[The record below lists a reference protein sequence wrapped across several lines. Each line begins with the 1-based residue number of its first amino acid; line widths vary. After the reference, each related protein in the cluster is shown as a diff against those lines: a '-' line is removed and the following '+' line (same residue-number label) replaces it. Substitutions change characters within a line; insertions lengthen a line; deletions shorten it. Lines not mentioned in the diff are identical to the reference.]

1 MLVFWNS
8 CHFYHLRSNVICHAP
23 SLNSFLY
30 FGCLGTSTLCSVDME
45 SSRMSSFLLL
55 AEHVPT
61 VVNLSMYRA
70 LVGTVWATI
79 RTGASIHHSQ
89 VTYSTL
95 SGETK
100 WSFWR
105 NVNNSQWTI
114 RGPTS
119 THATRELG
127 TERVQSPINIQGP
140 PALVLMFSLMS
151 SSCTDRLI
159 THMRPTSSCSL
170 NALSVLPAVEILL
183 CRLQNK
189 LFCRTLQKWSSLNI
203 IMF

>member
-1 MLVFWNS
+1 MLIVTPPPPSSERSLLS
-8 CHFYHLRSNVICHAP
+8 CS
-23 SLNSFLY
+23 
-30 FGCLGTSTLCSVDME
+30 CLGTSTLWGFIMLTWKHGEQWDVLVA
-45 SSRMSSFLLL
+45 SFSLL

-79 RTGASIHHSQ
+79 RTGASIHHGQ

-114 RGPTS
+114 EGDMS
-119 THATRELG
+119 TLWVEEWVQRE
-127 TERVQSPINIQGP
+127 
-140 PALVLMFSLMS
+140 FSLS
-151 SSCTDRLI
+151 LTSRASCAHANGHANGLPYVLSFNRHTQMQYI
-159 THMRPTSSCSL
+159 L
-170 NALSVLPAVEILL
+170 N
-183 CRLQNK
+183 
-189 LFCRTLQKWSSLNI
+189 
-203 IMF
+203 